1 MFTIRTNPVA
11 PGPDPCY
18 GPAPVRK
25 LSTSRATRTAVVLA
39 GLAVATSVPIAL
51 GADSS
56 GRQARLL
63 EAQRAALAANSNTAL
78 LTLYALESELTRAR
92 SAAAAAAARQAS
104 VAARQAATRRQLAIA
119 RRALHA
125 SERNLAL
132 LVRAL
137 YEQNGLDPLAIVLG
151 AESLD
156 AALTGLDDLDRA
168 AGQST
173 AVLEQARLARARL
186 GRVDARLA
194 ARAAALARAADAAT
208 ARREALEAKA
218 AERTAYLAE
227 LRRRE
232 GITEARLAVLQTR
245 AKAAE
250 RRAAALPASTPAAP
264 AAAVAAT
271 VAPASPGMPAEAA
284 PAEPAP
290 AETPAAAPTPP
301 PAAAPASGERTMTVS
316 AVGYSLPGT
325 TASGLPVGHGIMA
338 VDPSVIPMGTRV
350 YVPGYG
356 QAVAADTGSAV
367 RGAMIDLW
375 FPTTADALRWGRKT
389 VVITIR

>member
-1 MFTIRTNPVA
+1 M
-11 PGPDPCY
+11 
-18 GPAPVRK
+18 RK

-51 GADSS
+51 GADSP
-56 GRQARLL
+56 GRQARAL
-63 EAQRAALAANSNTAL
+63 EAQRTALAADSNTAL

-92 SAAAAAAARQAS
+92 AAAAAAQARRTA
-104 VAARQAATRRQLAIA
+104 VAARRAETRRQLAIA
-119 RRALHA
+119 RKTLRA

-132 LVRAL
+132 LLRAL

-173 AVLEQARLARARL
+173 AVLAQARAARARL
-186 GRVDARLA
+186 ARVDARLV
-194 ARAAALARAADAAT
+194 ARAAALTRAADAAS
-208 ARREALEAKA
+208 AREQALEAKA
-218 AERTAYLAE
+218 AERAGYLAE

-232 GITEARLAVLQTR
+232 GITEARLAALEAQ

-250 RRAAALPASTPAAP
+250 RRSATLPGAASAAP
-264 AAAVAAT
+264 TAAVAAPT
-271 VAPASPGMPAEAA
+271 TPASSGAPEA
-284 PAEPAP
+284 AP

-301 PAAAPASGERTMTVS
+301 PSAAPSSGGRTMTVS

-356 QAVAADTGSAV
+356 DAVAADTGSGV